1 MYDPLVSL
9 RNTTEEYSV
18 HRHVK
23 KSREKSTARK
33 FLYNKN
39 LTPCVR
45 YASSS
50 TISAALVMLLMVVAA
65 AVAEAVAIT
74 KIDVIPA
81 AEKPVTRSGC

>member
-1 MYDPLVSL
+1 VSL

-45 YASSS
+45 YARSS
-50 TISAALVMLLMVVAA
+50 TISAALLMLLMVVAA
-65 AVAEAVAIT
+65 AVAVAEAVAIT

>member
-1 MYDPLVSL
+1 MSL

-45 YASSS
+45 YARSS
-50 TISAALVMLLMVVAA
+50 TISAALLMLLMVVAA
-65 AVAEAVAIT
+65 AEAVAIT

>member
-39 LTPCVR
+39 LTPCVFVH
-45 YASSS
+45 SSS
-50 TISAALVMLLMVVAA
+50 TMGAVVQMTVSEAVKP
-65 AVAEAVAIT
+65 AVA
-74 KIDVIPA
+74 
-81 AEKPVTRSGC
+81 KPVT